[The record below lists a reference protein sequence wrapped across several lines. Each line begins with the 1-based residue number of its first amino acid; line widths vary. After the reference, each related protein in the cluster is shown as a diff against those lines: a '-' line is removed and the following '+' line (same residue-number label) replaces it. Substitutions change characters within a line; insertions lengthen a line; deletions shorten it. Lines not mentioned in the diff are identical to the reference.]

1 MDYLDSRTNWPAIW
15 TWSLSSKFAE
25 GTHPKA
31 KHLANIGGAVL
42 ILLTVTL
49 YMLLN
54 FYNFKTQLVAMSKWD
69 DDFDFED
76 DAPKNKKPLPDKK
89 KPKDNDFFDDEDG
102 NKLPSISSKNAISK

>member
-1 MDYLDSRTNWPAIW
+1 
-15 TWSLSSKFAE
+15 
-25 GTHPKA
+25 
-31 KHLANIGGAVL
+31 
-42 ILLTVTL
+42 
-49 YMLLN
+49 
-54 FYNFKTQLVAMSKWD
+54 MSKWD